1 MVEKQ
6 KSDDQAKADNKK
18 LDQEKAKLAKQAAA
32 EEKKRLALEE
42 KQK

>member
-18 LDQEKAKLAKQAAA
+18 LDQEKAKLAK
-32 EEKKRLALEE
+32 
-42 KQK
+42 